1 MWKAL
6 AIETNRFSLPKVRIF
21 KVPSST
27 ANEKLKSE
35 NKKKEPKR
43 FVFSSVLMRSSP
55 ERARLKLPGQT
66 RISNLN
72 ANVTSKK
79 LRSKWF
85 FLSTAHRR
93 IFLRKGLNYFGSSNR
108 DTIQIFEN
116 RLSEREM
123 AIYVP
128 EDDNDESCLV
138 VENKGNCIHKGNRM
152 NFYKKKAL
160 FSGDDM
166 AIKTHDNRKLIYFV
180 FFKN

>member
-66 RISNLN
+66 RI
-72 ANVTSKK
+72 T
-79 LRSKWF
+79 
-85 FLSTAHRR
+85 HRR